1 MTAAADAL
9 RPVRNPRLRHRR
21 TPVGRWFR
29 RNERLALGVAGLLG
43 FLAFWEIGSRVG
55 IVDPFF
61 FSKPTDIAAAGVR
74 EVQLPRFWNDVRVSV
89 FEFTTGYVL
98 AIVLGVPLGIAFG
111 WYRRLSY
118 MADPWLNLFN
128 SLPRVALL
136 PLLVLWLG
144 LGTESKV
151 AVVFLGAFFSIV
163 IPTVQ
168 GVRTVD
174 RRLLD
179 VARSFGASQ
188 RRVFTSVVAPSTVPF
203 IATGLRLGLGRALIG
218 VVVGELYAQT
228 DGIGVLISKASS
240 NIQPDRMFFGILIFT
255 ATGILGVEGLRRI
268 ERHFER
274 WRPSLEEQRT

>member
-1 MTAAADAL
+1 VTATAGAL
-9 RPVRNPRLRHRR
+9 RPVRNPKARR
-21 TPVGRWFR
+21 QRTALGRWFFY
-29 RNERLALGVAGLLG
+29 NERLALGLVGIAGFVL
-43 FLAFWEIGSRVG
+43 FWEIGSRVG
-55 IVDPFF
+55 FVDSFF
-61 FSKPTDIAAAGVR
+61 FSKPSDILAAGIR
-74 EVQLPRFWNDVRVSV
+74 EVQLPRFWTDVEASA
-89 FEFTTGYVL
+89 FEFVVGYGL
-98 AIVLGVPLGIAFG
+98 AVVLGVPLGIVFG

-128 SLPRVALL
+128 SLPRIALL

-144 LGTESKV
+144 LGVESKI
-151 AVVFLGAFFSIV
+151 AVVFLGAFFSLV

-188 RRVFTSVVAPSTVPF
+188 RRLFTSVVAPSTVPF

-228 DGIGVLISKASS
+228 QGLGVMIFKASN
-240 NIQPDRMFFGILIFT
+240 NIQPDRMFFAIILLT
-255 ATGILGVEGLRRI
+255 ATGVLGVEALRRV
-268 ERHFER
+268 ERYFDR
-274 WRPSLEEQRT
+274 WRPSLEEAA

>member
-1 MTAAADAL
+1 VTAATDAL
-9 RPVRNPRLRHRR
+9 RPVRNPRDRHRR
-21 TPVGRWFR
+21 TPLGRWYR
-29 RNERLALGVAGLLG
+29 RNERLVLGLVGLIG

-55 IVDPFF
+55 FVDPFF
-61 FSKPTDIAAAGVR
+61 FSRPTAIVLAAVR
-74 EVQLPRFWNDVRVSV
+74 EVQLPRFWIDVRASV
-89 FEFTTGYVL
+89 FEFVTGYGA
-98 AIVLGVPLGIAFG
+98 AILLGVPLGIAFG

-144 LGTESKV
+144 LGVESKI

-174 RRLLD
+174 RRFLD
-179 VARSFGASQ
+179 VARAFGASQ
-188 RRVFTSVVAPSTVPF
+188 RRLFTSVVAPATVPF

-228 DGIGVLISKASS
+228 EGIGVLISKASN
-240 NIQPDRMFFGILIFT
+240 NIQPDRMFFAIILLT
-255 ATGILGVEGLRRI
+255 VTGVIGVEALRRV
-268 ERHFER
+268 ERYFDR
-274 WRPSLEEQRT
+274 WRPSLEEAT

>member
-1 MTAAADAL
+1 MTAATDAL
-9 RPVRNPRLRHRR
+9 RPIRNPRERR
-21 TPVGRWFR
+21 RRNPVARWFR
-29 RNERLALGVAGLLG
+29 RNERLALGIAGLVG
-43 FLAFWEIGSRVG
+43 FLLFWEAGSRAG
-55 IVDPFF
+55 FIDEFF
-61 FSKPTDIAAAGVR
+61 FSRPSAIAAAGLH
-74 EVQLPRFWNDVRVSV
+74 EITLARFWSDLRVSA
-89 FEFTTGYVL
+89 FEFVMGYGA
-98 AIVLGVPLGIAFG
+98 AILLGVPLGIAFG

-144 LGTESKV
+144 LGTESKI
-151 AVVFLGAFFSIV
+151 AVVFLGAFFSII

-174 RRLLD
+174 RRFLD

-188 RRVFTSVVAPSTVPF
+188 RRLFTSVVGPATVPF

-228 DGIGVLISKASS
+228 GGLGFMIVRASE
-240 NIQPDRMFFGILIFT
+240 NLQPDRMFFAILLLTTLGIV
-255 ATGILGVEGLRRI
+255 GVEGLRRV
-268 ERHFER
+268 ENYFDR
-274 WRPSLEEQRT
+274 WRPSLEEQG

>member
-1 MTAAADAL
+1 VTATAGTL
-9 RPVRNPRLRHRR
+9 RPVRNPRVRRHRS
-21 TPVGRWFR
+21 PFERWFR
-29 RNERLALGVAGLLG
+29 RNERLALGALG
-43 FLAFWEIGSRVG
+43 FVGFLVFWEIGSRADV
-55 IVDPFF
+55 VDAFF
-61 FSKPTDIAAAGVR
+61 FSKPTDIAAAAIR
-74 EVQLPRFWNDVRVSV
+74 EVQLSRFWTDVRVSA
-89 FEFTTGYVL
+89 FEFAVGYVAAV
-98 AIVLGVPLGIAFG
+98 AIAVPLGIAIG
-111 WYRRLSY
+111 WYKRAGY

-144 LGTESKV
+144 LGVESKI
-151 AVVFLGAFFSIV
+151 AVVFLGAFFSVV

-188 RRVFTSVVAPSTVPF
+188 RRVFTSVVAPATVPF

-228 DGIGVLISKASS
+228 QGLGVMISRASN
-240 NIQPDRMFFGILIFT
+240 NIQPDRMFFAIFIFT
-255 ATGILGVEGLRRI
+255 VTGIVGVEGLRRV
-268 ERHFER
+268 ERHFDR
-274 WRPSLEEQRT
+274 WRPRLEEQP

>member
-1 MTAAADAL
+1 MTATTGSF
-9 RPVRNPRLRHRR
+9 RPVRNPNVRRRR
-21 TPVGRWFR
+21 TPLGRWFHY
-29 RNERLALGVAGLLG
+29 NERLALGLVGVVG
-43 FLAFWEIGSRVG
+43 FVLFWEIGSRTG
-55 IVDPFF
+55 FVDSFF
-61 FSKPTDIAAAGVR
+61 FSKPSEILAAGAR
-74 EVQLPRFWNDVRVSV
+74 EVQLARFWTDVEVSA
-89 FEFTTGYVL
+89 FEFVTGYAL
-98 AIVLGVPLGIAFG
+98 AVVLGVPLGIMFG

-128 SLPRVALL
+128 SLPRIALL

-144 LGTESKV
+144 LGVESKI
-151 AVVFLGAFFSIV
+151 AVVFLGAFFSLV

-188 RRVFTSVVAPSTVPF
+188 RRLFTSVVAPSTVPF

-228 DGIGVLISKASS
+228 QGLGVMIFKASN
-240 NIQPDRMFFGILIFT
+240 NIQPDRMFFAIILLT
-255 ATGILGVEGLRRI
+255 ATGIVGVEALRRV
-268 ERHFER
+268 ERYFDR
-274 WRPSLEEQRT
+274 WRPSLEEAT

>member
-1 MTAAADAL
+1 MTAGTGTL
-9 RPVRNPRLRHRR
+9 RPIRNPNARRRR
-21 TPVGRWFR
+21 TPLGRWFHD
-29 RNERLALGVAGLLG
+29 NERFALGVVGLAGFIL
-43 FLAFWEIGSRVG
+43 FWEIGSRVG
-55 IVDPFF
+55 FVDTFF
-61 FSKPTDIAAAGVR
+61 FSRPSSILVAGVH
-74 EVQLPRFWNDVRVSV
+74 EVQLPRFWTDVEVSA
-89 FEFTTGYVL
+89 FEFLTGYGL
-98 AIVLGVPLGIAFG
+98 AIVAGVPLGIVFG

-128 SLPRVALL
+128 SLPRIALL

-144 LGTESKV
+144 LGVESKI
-151 AVVFLGAFFSIV
+151 AVVFLGAFFSLV

-188 RRVFTSVVAPSTVPF
+188 RRLFTSVVAPSTVPF

-228 DGIGVLISKASS
+228 QGLGVMIFKASN
-240 NIQPDRMFFGILIFT
+240 NIQPDRMFFAIILLT
-255 ATGILGVEGLRRI
+255 GAGILGVEVLRRV
-268 ERHFER
+268 ERWFDR
-274 WRPSLEEQRT
+274 WRPSLEEAT

>member
-1 MTAAADAL
+1 VTAATDAL
-9 RPVRNPRLRHRR
+9 RPVRNPRTRR
-21 TPVGRWFR
+21 RRSPLARWFR

-43 FLAFWEIGSRVG
+43 FLLFWEYGSRAG
-55 IVDPFF
+55 FIDSFF
-61 FSKPTDIAAAGVR
+61 FSRPSDIVTAGIR
-74 EVQLPRFWNDVRVSV
+74 EVQIPRFWTDVRASA
-89 FEFTTGYVL
+89 FEFVTGYVL
-98 AIVLGVPLGIAFG
+98 AVLLGIPLGIIFG

-128 SLPRVALL
+128 ALPRVALL

-144 LGTESKV
+144 LGVGSKV
-151 AVVFLGAFFSIV
+151 AVVFLGAFFSLI

-174 RRLLD
+174 ARLLD

-188 RRVFTSVVAPSTVPF
+188 RRIFTSVVAPSTVPF

-228 DGIGVLISKASS
+228 EGLGVMITKASN
-240 NIQPDRMFFGILIFT
+240 NIQPDRMFFAIILLT
-255 ATGILGVEGLRRI
+255 ATGVLGVEGLRRV
-268 ERHFER
+268 ERYFDR
-274 WRPSLEEQRT
+274 WRPSVEEAP

>member
-1 MTAAADAL
+1 MTAATQTL
-9 RPVRNPRLRHRR
+9 RPVRNPRDRQRR
-21 TPVGRWFR
+21 TPLGRWYR
-29 RNERLALGVAGLLG
+29 RNQRLALGTFGFVG

-55 IVDPFF
+55 FVDSFF
-61 FSKPTDIAAAGVR
+61 FSQPTAIAAAAVR
-74 EVQLPRFWNDVRVSV
+74 EVQLARFWIDVRVSAI
-89 FEFTTGYVL
+89 EFATGYAVAV
-98 AIVLGVPLGIAFG
+98 AIAIPLGLVIG

-144 LGTESKV
+144 LGVESKI
-151 AVVFLGAFFSIV
+151 AVVFLGAFFSVV

-179 VARSFGASQ
+179 VARSFRASQ

-228 DGIGVLISKASS
+228 DGLGVMISKASN
-240 NIQPDRMFFGILIFT
+240 NIQPDRMFVAILIFT
-255 ATGILGVEGLRRI
+255 ISGIVGVEGLRRV
-268 ERHFER
+268 ERYFDR
-274 WRPSLEEQRT
+274 WRPTFEEQP

>member
-1 MTAAADAL
+1 
-9 RPVRNPRLRHRR
+9 
-21 TPVGRWFR
+21 
-29 RNERLALGVAGLLG
+29 LGVVGLVG
-43 FLAFWEIGSRVG
+43 FLAFWEVGSRAG
-55 IVDPFF
+55 FIDDFF
-61 FSKPTDIAAAGVR
+61 FSRPTAIVAAAVR
-74 EVQLPRFWNDVRVSV
+74 EVQLPRFWNDVRVSA
-89 FEFTTGYVL
+89 FEFSTGYLL
-98 AIVLGVPLGIAFG
+98 AISIAIPLGILIG

-144 LGTESKV
+144 LGQPSKI
-151 AVVFLGAFFSIV
+151 AVVFLGAFFSVI

-174 RRLLD
+174 RRFLD

-188 RRVFTSVVAPSTVPF
+188 GRLFRSVVAPSTVPF
-203 IATGLRLGLGRALIG
+203 ITTGLRLGLGRALIG

-228 DGIGVLISKASS
+228 DGLGVMISRASN

-255 ATGILGVEGLRRI
+255 VTGVIGVEALRRV
-268 ERHFER
+268 ERHFDR
-274 WRPSLEEQRT
+274 WRPRLEEQP

>member
-1 MTAAADAL
+1 MTAAVAL
-9 RPVRNPRLRHRR
+9 RPIRNPRDRR
-21 TPVGRWFR
+21 QRSALGRWYR
-29 RNERLALGVAGLLG
+29 RNQRLVLGVVGLVG
-43 FLAFWEIGSRVG
+43 FLAFWEVGSRAG
-55 IVDPFF
+55 FIDDFF
-61 FSKPTDIAAAGVR
+61 FSRPTAIVAAAVR
-74 EVQLPRFWNDVRVSV
+74 EVQLPRFWNDVRVSA
-89 FEFTTGYVL
+89 FEFSTGYLL
-98 AIVLGVPLGIAFG
+98 AISIAIPLGILIG

-144 LGTESKV
+144 LGQPSKI
-151 AVVFLGAFFSIV
+151 AVVFLGAFFSVI

-174 RRLLD
+174 RRFLD

-188 RRVFTSVVAPSTVPF
+188 GRLFRSVVAPSTVPF
-203 IATGLRLGLGRALIG
+203 ITTGLRLGLGRALIG

-228 DGIGVLISKASS
+228 DGLGVMISRASN

-255 ATGILGVEGLRRI
+255 VTGVIGVEALRRV
-268 ERHFER
+268 ERHFDR
-274 WRPSLEEQRT
+274 WRPRLEEQP